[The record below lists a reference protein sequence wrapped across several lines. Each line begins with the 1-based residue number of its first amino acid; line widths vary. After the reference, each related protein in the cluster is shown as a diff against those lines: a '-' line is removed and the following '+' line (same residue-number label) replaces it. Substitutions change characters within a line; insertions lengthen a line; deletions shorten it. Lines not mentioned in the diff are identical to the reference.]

1 MLLQGLTSATYTPMT
16 PDGELN
22 LSVIPDYVEYLIG
35 KKLNALYVCGT
46 TGEGISLTTD
56 ERKKLV
62 DAFVTAVNGRIP
74 VVVQVG
80 ANSVPECVALA
91 AHAQRAGANAIS
103 ATAPSYYK
111 VTTETALLDFMK
123 RLAAGAADLPFYY
136 YHIPSFTGAALD
148 MARFLKLAESEIPNL
163 AGLKYTDT
171 KVFEYQECLTM
182 ENGRFEVLWGC
193 DEMLLSAL
201 VVGAKGGIGSTYAL
215 IPSVY
220 QGILGAW
227 ERGDLPT
234 ARYLQLQSWKYV
246 RWCNASGP
254 FHAVQKYLLSLLG
267 LEMGPCRVPLGNLS
281 DAQKTKIAGEYKR
294 YLDSSQ
300 EA

>member
-1 MLLQGLTSATYTPMT
+1 MLLQGLTSAAYTPLT
-16 PDGELN
+16 SDGELN
-22 LSVIPDYVEYLIG
+22 LRAIPDYVEYLIEKG
-35 KKLNALYVCGT
+35 LNALYVCGT

-56 ERKKLV
+56 ERKTLLE
-62 DAFVTAVNGRIP
+62 AFVGAVHGRIP

-80 ANSVPECVALA
+80 ANSVKECVSLA
-91 AHAQRAGANAIS
+91 SHAQSVGADAIS

-111 VTTETALLDFMK
+111 VTTEASLLDFMK
-123 RLAAGAADLPFYY
+123 QLAAGAPKLPFFY

-148 MARFLKLAESEIPNL
+148 MPKFLKMAENEIPNL

-201 VVGAKGGIGSTYAL
+201 AVGAKGGIGSTYAL
-215 IPSVY
+215 IPEIY
-220 QGILGAW
+220 QGILAAW
-227 ERGDLPT
+227 DRGDIPS
-234 ARYLQLQSWKYV
+234 ARFLQLQSWKYV

-254 FHAVQKYLLSLLG
+254 FHAVQKYLLSRLG
-267 LEMGPCRVPLGNLS
+267 LEMGPCRTPLGNLTDEQKS
-281 DAQKTKIAGEYKR
+281 KIDAEFRR
-294 YLDSSQ
+294 YLG
-300 EA
+300 

>member
-16 PDGELN
+16 ESGELN
-22 LSVIPDYVEYLIG
+22 LAVIPDYVEYLVEKG
-35 KKLNALYVCGT
+35 LNALYVCGT

-56 ERKKLV
+56 ERKALLE
-62 DAFVTAVNGRIP
+62 AFVSAVNGRIP

-80 ANSVPECVALA
+80 ANSVRECVSLA
-91 AHAQRAGANAIS
+91 AHAQSVGASALS

-111 VTTETALLDFMK
+111 VTTEAALLDFMK
-123 RLAAGAADLPFYY
+123 LLAAGAPELPFYY

-148 MARFLKLAESEIPNL
+148 MPKFLKMAEGEIPNL

-171 KVFEYQECLTM
+171 KVFEYQECMTM

-201 VVGAKGGIGSTYAL
+201 AVGAKGGIGSTYAL

-227 ERGDLPT
+227 ERGDLPS
-234 ARYLQLQSWKYV
+234 ARFMQLQSWKYV

-267 LEMGPCRVPLGNLS
+267 LEMGPCRTPLGNLS
-281 DAQKTKIAGEYKR
+281 ESQKVKIAAECRRFLEK
-294 YLDSSQ
+294 
-300 EA
+300 

>member
-1 MLLQGLTSATYTPMT
+1 MLLQGLTSATYTPLT
-16 PDGELN
+16 SDGELN
-22 LSVIPDYVEYLIG
+22 LSVIPAYVDYLIEKG
-35 KKLNALYVCGT
+35 LNALYVCGT

-56 ERKKLV
+56 ERKTLLE
-62 DAFVTAVNGRIP
+62 AFIHAVNGRIP
-74 VVVQVG
+74 VVVQIG
-80 ANSVPECVALA
+80 ANSVKECVSLA
-91 AHAQRAGANAIS
+91 SHAQTVGASAIS

-111 VTTETALLDFMK
+111 VTSETTLLDFMK
-123 RLAAGAADLPFYY
+123 RLAAGAAELPFYY
-136 YHIPSFTGAALD
+136 YHIPSFTGATLN
-148 MARFLKLAESEIPNL
+148 MPKFLKMAESEIPNL

-171 KVFEYQECLTM
+171 KVFEYQECMTL

-215 IPSVY
+215 IPTVY
-220 QGILGAW
+220 QGIIAAW

-234 ARYLQLQSWKYV
+234 ARMLQLQSWKYV

-267 LEMGPCRVPLGNLS
+267 LEMGPCRTPLGNLS
-281 DAQKTKIAGEYKR
+281 DEQKTKIASEYR
-294 YLDSSQ
+294 RFLG
-300 EA
+300 